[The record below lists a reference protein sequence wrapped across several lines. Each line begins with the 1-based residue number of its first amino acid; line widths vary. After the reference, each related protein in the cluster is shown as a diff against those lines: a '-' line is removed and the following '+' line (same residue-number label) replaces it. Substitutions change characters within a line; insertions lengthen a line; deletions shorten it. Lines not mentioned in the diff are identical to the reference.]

1 MKTDRE
7 KRGGKKKSYFLS
19 FWFFLWMCV
28 FVVCVCMQQQTIA
41 PKSGLFRRP
50 RPCVCVCVC
59 VCERSLD
66 PRSRPFPSHS
76 YRHDRAVCKEQVP
89 DGIRER
95 ERERG
100 RQVKFEYV
108 ICE

>member
-7 KRGGKKKSYFLS
+7 KRGGKKNSYFLS

-50 RPCVCVCVC
+50 RPCVCVC
-59 VCERSLD
+59 ERSLD
-66 PRSRPFPSHS
+66 PLPPPSPPIPT
-76 YRHDRAVCKEQVP
+76 VTTEQCAKNKCP
-89 DGIRER
+89 ME
-95 ERERG
+95 
-100 RQVKFEYV
+100 
-108 ICE
+108 